1 MSSRPK
7 RWLVALA
14 AMLLLPA
21 FASPAD
27 LVHQDWTPIDAA
39 VRAQIAAGQLPGAV
53 MVFGD
58 AGHVWLRRAWGRR
71 ATVPGDETMTPDT
84 VFDLASLTKVVVT
97 TTAVLQ
103 LVERGRLQLD
113 MPVAHYWPAFGA
125 YGKREITIRQLLAHR
140 SGLRADLDLR
150 PAWSGRD
157 EALRRV
163 CAEKLVAVPNA
174 QTIYSD
180 INFIVLGELVRRVTG
195 TPLDVYARW
204 HIFAPLGMRDT
215 GFHPPA
221 ALEPRIAPTQ
231 MLAGMP
237 LRGTVHDPTARRM
250 GGVAGHAGLFGTADD
265 LARFAQGL
273 LRHRRVLSAASIAAM
288 QSPQGPEGAPDAR
301 GLGWELAPPLVANRD
316 DLVPLGGV
324 GHTGYTG
331 TGLWIDFVQGRFV
344 VLLSNR
350 VHPEGRGNAQ
360 PLRRQVLALLAS
372 LAPPLDAP
380 VRATPDRPRVAT
392 GIDVLRA
399 QAYAPLAG
407 RRIGLI
413 THLAA
418 IDSRGWRTIDR
429 LRWAPHVALVKLFS
443 PEHGLYGD
451 VEGVVP
457 SGVEPFSGLP
467 LLSLYGATR
476 RPDAAMLQDIDTLV
490 FDVQDAGARFFTYGS
505 ALAQAMEVSAEN
517 GLHFVVLDRP
527 DPIRADRAGGPVL
540 DLGRRSFTG
549 QPGLPVQPGMTM
561 GELARWFQAEIRSR
575 RGLDVDLQVIAMQGY
590 QRSMWFDQTGLDWV
604 PPSPNLRT
612 PGAAALYPGV
622 GMIEGA
628 NVSVGRGTP
637 HPFERL
643 GAPWIDAE
651 RLAEALNDRAPT
663 GLRFAAIEFTPDAGP
678 FNGQLCHGVRI
689 EVLDR
694 DSLDAPLLGTLLA
707 STLFR
712 LWPQEFKLDAID
724 SMLGSQQALQELRDG
739 IAPSTMAAHW
749 QPRLDEFRALRERM
763 LLY

>member
-1 MSSRPK
+1 MRSPPR
-7 RWLVALA
+7 RWRAALA

-27 LVHQDWTPIDAA
+27 LAHQDWTPIDAA

-58 AGHVWLRRAWGRR
+58 ADHVWLRRAWGRR
-71 ATVPGDETMTPDT
+71 ATVPRDEAMTPET
-84 VFDLASLTKVVVT
+84 VFDLASLTKVVAT

-113 MPVAHYWPAFGA
+113 MPVAHYWPAFGTN
-125 YGKREITIRQLLAHR
+125 GKREITVRQLLAHR

-150 PAWSGRD
+150 NAWSGRE
-157 EALRRV
+157 EALNRV
-163 CAEKLVAVPNA
+163 CAEALIDAPDA
-174 QTIYSD
+174 RTIYSD
-180 INFIVLGELVRRVTG
+180 INFIVLGELVRRVAG
-195 TPLDVYARW
+195 MPLEAYARR

-221 ALEPRIAPTQ
+221 ALEPRIAPTEV
-231 MLAGMP
+231 LAGMP
-237 LRGTVHDPTARRM
+237 LRGVVHDPTARRM

-273 LRHRRVLSAASIAAM
+273 LRNRRILSAASIAAM
-288 QSPQGPEGAPDAR
+288 QSPQGPDGGSDAR

-316 DLVPLGGV
+316 ELVPHGAV

-331 TGLWIDFVQGRFV
+331 TGLWIDFVQRRFV

-350 VHPEGRGNAQ
+350 VHFAGGGDAR

-380 VRATPDRPRVAT
+380 DRAAPDLPRVAT

-399 QAYAPLAG
+399 QGYAPLAG
-407 RRIGLI
+407 HRIGLI

-429 LRWAPHVALVKLFS
+429 LRWAPHVTLVKIFS

-451 VEGVVP
+451 VEGMVP

-467 LLSLYGATR
+467 LLSLYGAAKH
-476 RPDAAMLQDIDTLV
+476 PDAAMLQDIDSLV

-505 ALAQAMEVSAEN
+505 TLAEAMEVAAEN
-517 GLHFVVLDRP
+517 GLRFVVLDRP
-527 DPIRADRAGGPVL
+527 DPIRADRVGGPIL
-540 DLGRRSFTG
+540 DVGRRSFTG

-561 GELARWFQAEIRSR
+561 GELARWFQAEIRGR

-628 NVSVGRGTP
+628 NVSVGRGTA
-637 HPFERL
+637 HPFERV

-651 RLAEALNDRAPT
+651 RLADSLNDRAPT
-663 GLRFAAIEFTPDAGP
+663 GLRFTAIEFTPDAGP

-739 IAPSTMAAHW
+739 IAPRTSMAHW
-749 QPRLDEFRALRERM
+749 QARLDEFRALRRQI